1 MISILNIFILNSM
14 VGLNAQY
21 IQYIKR
27 IALLRLLNK
36 KNGTKKLLTGHF
48 CHRNQVLH
56 LLEQD
61 TKHPIDVNN
70 VYNGTIVVWLLH
82 KETLKFIFNIDIEN
96 VLSNLNLFD

>member
-1 MISILNIFILNSM
+1 M

-21 IQYIKR
+21 ILYTIHKTDC
-27 IALLRLLNK
+27 IVTFVEKK